1 MSTARDD
8 ILGRIRR
15 ANRRPEPGGDDV
27 DAVLRDR
34 LAAPPAHP
42 IPARTRGDAAT
53 LVEDFIRRAGEAS
66 ATLERVAS
74 RGDTCESVL
83 RYLSKTGLAAR
94 IRVAPDPAIAGL
106 PWSDTPGLAVEPGRA
121 APDDMVSVTPALAGI
136 AETGTLLVH
145 SGAATPNTLHFL
157 PDTHIAVL
165 DAGDIVGGYEQ
176 GWAMLRGRFPDL
188 PRCVTLITGPSRS
201 SDIERELQIGV
212 HGPRRLHII
221 LVDGE
226 TT

>member
-1 MSTARDD
+1 MTAARED
-8 ILGRIRR
+8 ILARIRR
-15 ANRRPEPGGDDV
+15 ANGRNLPGGGDV
-27 DAVLRDR
+27 DAVLRHR
-34 LAAPPAHP
+34 MEAPPAHP
-42 IPARTRGDAAT
+42 IPARTRGDAAA
-53 LVEDFIRRAGEAS
+53 LIESFIRRAGEAS
-66 ATLERVAS
+66 ATLDRVAS

-83 RYLSKTGLAAR
+83 RYLLAEGLPAR
-94 IRVAPDPAIAGL
+94 IRIAPDPVIAGL
-106 PWSDTPGLAVEPGRA
+106 PWSDTPDLVVEPGRA
-121 APDDMVSVTPALAGI
+121 VADDMVSVTPALAGI

-145 SGAATPNTLHFL
+145 SSAATPNTLHFL

-165 DAGDIVGGYEQ
+165 DSGHIVGGYEQ
-176 GWAMLRGRFPDL
+176 GWALLRDRCPEM
-188 PRCVTLITGPSRS
+188 PRSVTLITGPSRS